1 MWRLLYPT
9 NPIKNEVYV
18 SGVSIHWIK
27 WIIMNMTV
35 LFIMNL
41 SDSEWNLRAVKGRA
55 AKHACFVKRWK
66 LACSRI
72 QRYIFSRAL
81 KQFRAHLLWVMLLLF
96 RLFGCRSQSW
106 HLRRQEQ
113 KKYGCALI
121 GHNFDRKNYAK
132 SWASILSCPRTRFYS
147 SFPAAQPAG
156 FTFGSAREGRRSSNI
171 CELGEIQCILP
182 QIANTGSLYV
192 SLFYDFYYNC

>member
-9 NPIKNEVYV
+9 NPIKTEVYV

-41 SDSEWNLRAVKGRA
+41 SDSEWNLRAVKGCA

-81 KQFRAHLLWVMLLLF
+81 KQFRAHLHWVTLLLF

-156 FTFGSAREGRRSSNI
+156 LTFGSAREGRRSSNI
-171 CELGEIQCILP
+171 WELGEIQCILP
-182 QIANTGSLYV
+182 QITNMGSLYV